1 MILIHPWDVLL
12 DFLRMIEPWI
22 LVADPKQ
29 AVTVS
34 PGALQ
39 HVPRDTARTPRHCSY
54 FTSRVVIYGFQNTFR
69 KTHRSITDP

>member
-12 DFLRMIEPWI
+12 DFLRMMEPWI
-22 LVADPKQ
+22 LVADAKQ

-39 HVPRDTARTPRHCSY
+39 HVPRDTARTLHL
-54 FTSRVVIYGFQNTFR
+54 GL
-69 KTHRSITDP
+69 

>member
-12 DFLRMIEPWI
+12 DFLRMMEPWI

-39 HVPRDTARTPRHCSY
+39 HVPRDTARTLHL
-54 FTSRVVIYGFQNTFR
+54 GL
-69 KTHRSITDP
+69 